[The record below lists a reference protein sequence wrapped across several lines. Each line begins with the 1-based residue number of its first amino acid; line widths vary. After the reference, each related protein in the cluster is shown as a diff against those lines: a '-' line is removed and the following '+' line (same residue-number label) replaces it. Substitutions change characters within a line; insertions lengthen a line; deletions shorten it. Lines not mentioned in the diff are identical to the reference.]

1 MVVTEVSSQSWFS
14 RIGDSIKS
22 FLFGIAL
29 FVASFVVLWLNEG
42 RAVRTEKGLHEGQGA
57 VVEAPA
63 DRVDTSLN
71 QKLVHVSAR
80 ATTDEQL
87 TDPDFLIAANAIK
100 LRRKVEM
107 YQWKEKKESETKK
120 KLGGGSETRTTYSY
134 EKTWDDDKIDS
145 SGFKE
150 AGHDNPAAKP
160 FESRETLA
168 GHVAFGA
175 YTLSPSLVAK
185 MDDYQP
191 VPVSEQQL
199 AKLPAEASAKLK
211 VRDNAFYVGSDP
223 ASPQI
228 GDARVTFS
236 VISPAEVSVVAKQA
250 GTSFEPYRASS
261 GLEIEMLKR
270 GVVGAQAM
278 FDVALKQNTVFTWV
292 LRVVGFI
299 LMFIGLALF
308 FKPISVLGDVVPFFG
323 SMLAFGTGL
332 FAFVIAAVLSVG
344 TIAVAWIFYRPFL
357 GIALLAI
364 AIAILV
370 WFAVQAK
377 KKLAA
382 GAPQPVTVT

>member
-1 MVVTEVSSQSWFS
+1 MVTEVSSQSWFG

-22 FLFGIAL
+22 FLFGLAL
-29 FVASFVVLWLNEG
+29 FAASFVVLWLNEG

-63 DRVDTSLN
+63 DRVEASLN
-71 QKLVHVSAR
+71 QKLVHISAR

-120 KLGGGSETRTTYSY
+120 KVGGGSETRTTYTY
-134 EKTWDDDKIDS
+134 EKTWSDDVIDS

-150 AGHDNPAAKP
+150 AGHDNPSAKP
-160 FESRETLA
+160 FESRESQA
-168 GHVAFGA
+168 GHVALGA
-175 YTLSPSLVAK
+175 YTLSPSLIAK

-199 AKLPAEASAKLK
+199 AKLPAETSAKLK
-211 VRDNAFYVGSDP
+211 VRDNAFYAGNDP

-228 GDARVTFS
+228 GDTRITFS
-236 VISPAEVSVVAKQA
+236 VVSPAEVSVVAKLA

-261 GLEIEMLKR
+261 GLDIEMLKR

-278 FDVALKQNTVFTWV
+278 FESALKQNTILTWV
-292 LRVVGFI
+292 LRLVGFV

-323 SMLAFGTGL
+323 SILAFGTGL
-332 FAFVIAAVLSVG
+332 FAFVISAVLSVG

-357 GIALLAI
+357 GIGLLAI
-364 AIAILV
+364 AIATLV
-370 WFAVQAK
+370 FFATRGK

-382 GAPQPVTVT
+382 AVPQPV